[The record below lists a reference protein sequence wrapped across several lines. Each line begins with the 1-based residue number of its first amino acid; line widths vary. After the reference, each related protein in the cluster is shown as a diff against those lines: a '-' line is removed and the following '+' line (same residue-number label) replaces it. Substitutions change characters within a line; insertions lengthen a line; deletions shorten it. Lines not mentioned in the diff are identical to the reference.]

1 MRLSF
6 TKILKFQKPKNK
18 RGFTLL
24 EMMVSLFLITVGV
37 MGIFLVINRTL
48 ILMTPSPSKVIAAYL
63 TQEGI
68 EIVRNIRDGNWIEQQ
83 KTNPTPPISWNRGLP
98 PIPPSADNNYQADYD
113 DLGLTNYNSGGA
125 LQFDGAFYNYGS
137 GTYTKFDRRIN
148 IVQLDSN
155 SLKVTVEVKWPEKGK
170 NYTYTAQEI
179 LYNWYTPPAP

>member
-83 KTNPTPPISWNRGLP
+83 KTNPTPPFPGIAGCRRYRRALTIIIKLIMMIWVLPTITQAGLF
-98 PIPPSADNNYQADYD
+98 
-113 DLGLTNYNSGGA
+113 NSMVHFIIMAEA
-125 LQFDGAFYNYGS
+125 LIQ
-137 GTYTKFDRRIN
+137 
-148 IVQLDSN
+148 N
-155 SLKVTVEVKWPEKGK
+155 SIEEST
-170 NYTYTAQEI
+170 
-179 LYNWYTPPAP
+179 LYNWIVIV